1 MTEPRPRPKRWQ
13 RFLPKGLFARAFLI
27 LIAPVVI
34 LQIVVTL
41 VFIQRHLDGVTRQM
55 SETVA
60 MELRSFAAIVE
71 SQPDI
76 ASIERTLVGLS
87 DGIGYP
93 LSFAEDDYID
103 PQIRRPFYRIAAR
116 ALIETM
122 QSSIEQPISV
132 DTERVRKAIDVK
144 IQLTNGVLTAQPP
157 ERRMMSANPHFLL
170 VWMAAVSVFL
180 LVIASLF
187 LRNQVRPIKQLA
199 AAAEAFGKGQPAPSF
214 KPAGAEE
221 VRRAASAFLT
231 MRNRIER
238 QIAQRTLMLSG
249 VSHDLR
255 TPLTRMRLALAMMDD
270 DPDAALLRRD
280 VDEMERMVDGFLAF
294 ARGQEAEEVTP
305 TDLRAVLEDVIE
317 SERRL
322 GHEIISALPDPAASR
337 SEADET
343 TLSLRR
349 DAVHRCLR
357 NLIENAAKYGGGKV
371 WVTLDAEPRRVTIT
385 IEDDGPGVPEA
396 QREDIVRPFFR
407 GDAARNQDSGG
418 GSGLGFSIAMDVMRA
433 HGGDMVLSES
443 AHGGLLVRVHF
454 PR

>member
-1 MTEPRPRPKRWQ
+1 MTDPRATPKRWQ
-13 RFLPKGLFARAFLI
+13 RFLPKGLFGRAFLI

-34 LQIVVTL
+34 LQIVITL

-60 MELRSFAAIVE
+60 MELRSFAAVVE
-71 SQPDI
+71 RQPDV
-76 ASIERTLVGLS
+76 ADVERVLAELS
-87 DGIGYP
+87 DSIGYP

-116 ALIETM
+116 ALIETL
-122 QSSIEQPISV
+122 QSLIKHPISV
-132 DTERVRKAIDVK
+132 DTERVPKAIDVK
-144 IQLTNGVLTAQPP
+144 IQLSKGVLTAQPP

-199 AAAEAFGKGQPAPSF
+199 VAAEAFGKGQPAPSF

-231 MRNRIER
+231 MRSRIER

-270 DPDAALLRRD
+270 DPDAALLSRD

-305 TDLRAVLEDVIE
+305 TDLRAVLDDVIE
-317 SERRL
+317 GERRL
-322 GHEIISALPDPAASR
+322 GHEIISALPDPLSP
-337 SEADET
+337 EGPDT

-357 NLIENAAKYGGGKV
+357 NLIENAVKYGGGKV

-396 QREDIVRPFFR
+396 LREDIVKPFFR

-433 HGGDMVLSES
+433 HGGDMVLSDS
-443 AHGGLLVRVHF
+443 AHGGLQVRVHF